1 MSVGCEQVGERLE
14 ELALGEV
21 AEPERSLLMAHV
33 ATCGDCRRRL
43 DGVLALT
50 DSLLALAPAMEP
62 PAGFESRVL
71 ARLGAAGARPG
82 VDVTPDRSRRRHLMV
97 AAAAILALVAVAIGG
112 FAAGRRDQPTTAGSV
127 AGEGRIVR
135 ADGTEA
141 GSIRLVTADR
151 PYVLV
156 SIDHP
161 RPTAGS
167 VACRLLMPDGRAV
180 EIGTW
185 SYDDVKAGVWA
196 AGIDAELLDAVGM
209 ELVGDDGAV
218 VATAT
223 IT

>member
-1 MSVGCEQVGERLE
+1 MSIGCAQVDERLE

-21 AEPERSLLMAHV
+21 AEPERSALLAHV
-33 ATCGDCRRRL
+33 ANCSDCRQQL

-71 ARLGAAGARPG
+71 ERLGTADARPG
-82 VDVTPDRSRRRHLMV
+82 VDVTPDRSRWRHLMV
-97 AAAAILALVAVAIGG
+97 AAAAILLLVAVAIGG
-112 FAAGRRDQPTTAGSV
+112 FAAGRRDQPTAAGTV

-135 ADGTEA
+135 ADGSEA

-161 RPTAGS
+161 RPAAGS
-167 VACRLLMPDGRAV
+167 VTCRLVMADGRSV
-180 EIGTW
+180 TVGSW

-196 AGIDAELLDAVGM
+196 AGIDADLLSAVGM
-209 ELVGDDGAV
+209 ELVTDDGAV

-223 IT
+223 IA

>member
-14 ELALGEV
+14 ELALGQV
-21 AEPERSLLMAHV
+21 GEPERALLLAHV
-33 ATCGDCRRRL
+33 AACGNCRRQL

-71 ARLGAAGARPG
+71 ERLGAAGAPPV
-82 VDVTPDRSRRRHLMV
+82 VDVTPDRSGRRHLMV
-97 AAAAILALVAVAIGG
+97 AAAILLLVAVAIGG
-112 FAAGRRDQPTTAGSV
+112 FAAGRRDRPAAVGRV

-135 ADGTEA
+135 ADGSEA
-141 GSIRLVTADR
+141 GSVRLVTADR

-161 RPTAGS
+161 RPAAGS
-167 VACRLLMPDGRAV
+167 VSCRLLMPDGSAV
-180 EIGTW
+180 AIGSW
-185 SYDDVKAGVWA
+185 SYDDVRGGVWA
-196 AGIDAELLDAVGM
+196 AGIDAELLKAVGM

-223 IT
+223 IS

>member
-1 MSVGCEQVGERLE
+1 MSIGCEQVGERVE

-21 AEPERSLLMAHV
+21 AEPERSSLLAHV
-33 ATCGDCRRRL
+33 AACGNCRRQL

-97 AAAAILALVAVAIGG
+97 AAAILVLVAVAIGG
-112 FAAGRRDQPTTAGSV
+112 FAAGRRDQPTAAGSV

-141 GSIRLVTADR
+141 GSILLVTADR

-161 RPTAGS
+161 RPAAGS
-167 VACRLLMPDGRAV
+167 VSCRLLMPDGGAV
-180 EIGTW
+180 AIGSW

-196 AGIDAELLDAVGM
+196 AGIDAELLEAVGM